1 MSDLRAAL
9 PRIQQK
15 VELQILAGPYA
26 AAYSTVVDDVDSSGI
41 TVTHP
46 LLGGRPVPLERGESV
61 RVEYALSGAARI
73 AFLSTVEA
81 VHKTPY
87 PIIRLAHP
95 DPLRVARF
103 QQRSFV
109 RLPISMEVRYREVPD
124 QGLPPKQG
132 EAIDLSASGIQ
143 VVLPDVLEAGERL
156 QLEFTLHGR
165 PYQMLAEV
173 VRQVDSLGPFRFAY
187 GLRFLGID
195 EQQRQ
200 AILRFIFAEQRE
212 MRRQGL
218 V

>member
-1 MSDLRAAL
+1 MSDLKAAL

-26 AAYSTVVDDVDSSGI
+26 AAYSTLVDDVDKTGI

-61 RVEYALSGAARI
+61 RIEYALSGAARI

-81 VHKTPY
+81 VHLTPY
-87 PIIRLAHP
+87 PIVRLAHP
-95 DPLRVARF
+95 DPIRVARF

-109 RLPISMEVRYREVPD
+109 RLPIALTLRYREVPD

-132 EAIDLSASGIQ
+132 EVIDLSASGMQ
-143 VVLPDVLEAGERL
+143 VVLPDVLEAGD
-156 QLEFTLHGR
+156 QLRIEFALGQQ
-165 PYQMLAEV
+165 PFQALAEV
-173 VRQVDSLGPFRFAY
+173 VRPVGTMGRNRFAY

-218 V
+218 L